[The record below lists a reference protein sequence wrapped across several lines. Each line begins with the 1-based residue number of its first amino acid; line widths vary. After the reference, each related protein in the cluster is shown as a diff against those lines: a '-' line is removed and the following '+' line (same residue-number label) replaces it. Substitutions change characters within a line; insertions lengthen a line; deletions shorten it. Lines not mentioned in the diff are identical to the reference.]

1 MAAVAAEPG
10 AAAVPTTTKTAATD
24 EEGQPQPDPARPRL
38 MASETESDEQR
49 EYGSALEVLAP
60 RMDDGGDGEE
70 CRHVRP
76 ELDPAA
82 GKALSD
88 NAFTDQLVN
97 THTVDRVAMERFSPS
112 VPGEPEGGGNV
123 SVQAVYRSIL
133 ADPQPSAVFLHSFPA
148 PPAVTEAGLSLA
160 EPAEPTTNVTTDR
173 AETADADRCYTA
185 LLQPELSH
193 SPKDAML
200 DRNVSNE
207 RLSVPDGV
215 NTDTVY
221 APNPAGTEEQP
232 GRNVRESSSPC
243 RSPKRRPATDALKQE
258 KPDADDSSVSDPA
271 PAPGSGT
278 LSPASVQD
286 LSPGSDVRVSLDHV
300 IDDAL
305 VVSFRLGEKVFSGVL
320 MDISKR

>member
-10 AAAVPTTTKTAATD
+10 AAAVPTTTKTAASD
-24 EEGQPQPDPARPRL
+24 DEGQPQPDPANPVHTGSRL
-38 MASETESDEQR
+38 ETDEQR
-49 EYGSALEVLAP
+49 EYGSAVEVVVS
-60 RMDDGGDGEE
+60 RMEDSGDGEE
-70 CRHVRP
+70 RRHVRP

-88 NAFTDQLVN
+88 AALTDELVN
-97 THTVDRVAMERFSPS
+97 NLTVDRVGMERFSPS

-173 AETADADRCYTA
+173 AETADQDRGYTA
-185 LLQPELSH
+185 LIQPELRP
-193 SPKDAML
+193 SPTDEAMFDCDVSA
-200 DRNVSNE
+200 DRS
-207 RLSVPDGV
+207 SVPDGL
-215 NTDTVY
+215 NSDTVY
-221 APNPAGTEEQP
+221 APNSAGSEEQP
-232 GRNVRESSSPC
+232 GRGLRESSSPC
-243 RSPKRRPATDALKQE
+243 RSPKRRAVTDTVKQE
-258 KPDADDSSVSDPA
+258 KPEDSSLSEPG
-271 PAPGSGT
+271 PGPGSGT
-278 LSPASVQD
+278 LPPASVQD
-286 LSPGSDVRVSLDHV
+286 LSPGSEVRVSLDHV

>member
-10 AAAVPTTTKTAATD
+10 AAAVPTTTKTAASDD
-24 EEGQPQPDPARPRL
+24 EVQLQPNPASPRL
-38 MASETESDEQR
+38 TAFETEGDEQR
-49 EYGSALEVLAP
+49 QYGSPLDVLVP

-70 CRHVRP
+70 RRHVRP

-88 NAFTDQLVN
+88 TALSDQPVTTL
-97 THTVDRVAMERFSPS
+97 TVDRGAMDCFSPS

-185 LLQPELSH
+185 VMQPELIH
-193 SPKDAML
+193 SPKDAIL
-200 DRNVSNE
+200 ERNVSNE
-207 RLSVPDGV
+207 RLSVPDDV

-221 APNPAGTEEQP
+221 APNPAETEEQP
-232 GRNVRESSSPC
+232 VRNVRESSSPC
-243 RSPKRRPATDALKQE
+243 RSPKRRPLTDAIKQE
-258 KPDADDSSVSDPA
+258 RPDADDSSVSDPA
-271 PAPGSGT
+271 PAPGSGR
-278 LSPASVQD
+278 LSPACVQG
-286 LSPGSDVRVSLDHV
+286 LSPGSEVRVSLDHV

>member
-10 AAAVPTTTKTAATD
+10 AAAVPTTTKTPASD
-24 EEGQPQPDPARPRL
+24 DEGQPQPDPASPRL
-38 MASETESDEQR
+38 TASEAESDEQR
-49 EYGSALEVLAP
+49 EYGSALEVLVP

-70 CRHVRP
+70 RRHVRP

-88 NAFTDQLVN
+88 TALTDQLVN
-97 THTVDRVAMERFSPS
+97 TLTVDRIAMDCFSPS
-112 VPGEPEGGGNV
+112 VPGEPDGGGNV

-133 ADPQPSAVFLHSFPA
+133 ADPQPSAVFLHSFPD

-200 DRNVSNE
+200 DRNVLNE
-207 RLSVPDGV
+207 RLSVPDDLD
-215 NTDTVY
+215 TDTVY
-221 APNPAGTEEQP
+221 APNPAGTEEQS

-243 RSPKRRPATDALKQE
+243 RSPKRRPASDAIKQE
-258 KPDADDSSVSDPA
+258 KSDADDSSVSDSA
-271 PAPGSGT
+271 TAPGSGT

-286 LSPGSDVRVSLDHV
+286 LCPGSEVRVSLDHV